1 MAVNPENYFTGNGS
15 TTSYN
20 LTFEYIDETDVKVSL
35 DGVVQATTEY
45 SFANATTILFD
56 TAPANDVEIRIY
68 RDTNVDELKSTFFAG
83 SSIRAQDLNQNFEQN
98 NFAVQ
103 EIKAYTWD
111 NETATIHSD
120 ETWSS
125 VDTQI
130 ATTAAMD
137 GRFVDQVNDETIA
150 GVKTFSSSPIVPTT
164 PSGDT
169 AATNKSYVDTEIN
182 DRINDA
188 IEDDI
193 LIDSTGLTKSAS
205 GGQVTLGIGANSVD
219 FDRIKNDDI
228 ITQAEQDA
236 ASPAPADTNI
246 FTALAAA
253 RRFDSFVQ
261 TATPTGSDWQ
271 TGKLWFQN
279 DEDKTVS
286 IWDGD
291 SWEAIT
297 SGGAF
302 TRLDQVIY
310 VDSVNGNDDNNGH
323 RISSPKRTIGA
334 ALDDIN
340 ADDTHGDGSVII
352 VAPGVYQETAPL
364 DIERNNVSIV
374 GQALRSTIIHP
385 TEATQFNSLFRV
397 NSGSYLCNLTFMG
410 MKAGGTRGHEDSID
424 PDATYGLP
432 ETQGWNI
439 SFFPNATILKSP
451 YIQNCTNFSDSELE
465 NDDLRPFNPR
475 GGAAGDTDSVMTGG
489 GMLVDGSVVHD
500 DSPLRSMVADSY
512 THVGLDGPG
521 ILVTNN
527 GYVQVTSSY
536 AFFNHYH
543 IKCRNG
549 GQANLAASTTDFGR
563 YALIADGRSTSAI
576 FTATTTAEAAD
587 GSTTFTIGAPTA
599 GTNWHGTATRPQ
611 DNMLVDIG
619 SETYPVLSA
628 TANGTG
634 WDVTILRPNTNDR
647 TQNLGLNGTVA
658 SGSTAQFFLRSM
670 IASSGHTMEYVGSG
684 TNYSALPENG
694 GVPNDDNQIVEL
706 LNGAAVNNTTT
717 FGGKVWTAITDH
729 NGTFKVGDTFS
740 VDQQTGFVTIPA
752 GALSVNTLLENL
764 DVNGNEIVSNTNG
777 NIVINPHGTGTIDLQ
792 AETDLNNNKIV
803 NLATPTADA
812 DAATKLYVDTQVGTL
827 NLISADIQ
835 TLADIED
842 GTDAT
847 DAIQTVAGIADDV
860 VTVAGISADV
870 TTLAGLDTEITELHA
885 NLDEIT
891 YLGAQASDPSFDNF
905 GNAIAAGDFYF
916 NTTLSQARIYN
927 GITFQSFAENGLVNQ
942 SFANETFSA
951 VYTAAAGSNTIDL
964 GDLSVPSGAFG
975 DENATAV
982 RMSLAA
988 GAGTFDLGSL

>member
-35 DGVVQATTEY
+35 DGVVQETTAY

>member
-35 DGVVQATTEY
+35 DGVVQETTAY

-451 YIQNCTNFSDSELE
+451 YIQNCTTF
-465 NDDLRPFNPR
+465 
-475 GGAAGDTDSVMTGG
+475 
-489 GMLVDGSVVHD
+489 
-500 DSPLRSMVADSY
+500 
-512 THVGLDGPG
+512 
-521 ILVTNN
+521 
-527 GYVQVTSSY
+527 
-536 AFFNHYH
+536 
-543 IKCRNG
+543 
-549 GQANLAASTTDFGR
+549 
-563 YALIADGRSTSAI
+563 LIASLRTMICDHLI
-576 FTATTTAEAAD
+576 PVVVQPV
-587 GSTTFTIGAPTA
+587 IPT
-599 GTNWHGTATRPQ
+599 
-611 DNMLVDIG
+611 L
-619 SETYPVLSA
+619 
-628 TANGTG
+628 
-634 WDVTILRPNTNDR
+634 
-647 TQNLGLNGTVA
+647 
-658 SGSTAQFFLRSM
+658 
-670 IASSGHTMEYVGSG
+670 
-684 TNYSALPENG
+684 
-694 GVPNDDNQIVEL
+694 
-706 LNGAAVNNTTT
+706 
-717 FGGKVWTAITDH
+717 
-729 NGTFKVGDTFS
+729 
-740 VDQQTGFVTIPA
+740 
-752 GALSVNTLLENL
+752 
-764 DVNGNEIVSNTNG
+764 
-777 NIVINPHGTGTIDLQ
+777 
-792 AETDLNNNKIV
+792 
-803 NLATPTADA
+803 
-812 DAATKLYVDTQVGTL
+812 
-827 NLISADIQ
+827 
-835 TLADIED
+835 
-842 GTDAT
+842 
-847 DAIQTVAGIADDV
+847 
-860 VTVAGISADV
+860 
-870 TTLAGLDTEITELHA
+870 
-885 NLDEIT
+885 
-891 YLGAQASDPSFDNF
+891 
-905 GNAIAAGDFYF
+905 
-916 NTTLSQARIYN
+916 
-927 GITFQSFAENGLVNQ
+927 
-942 SFANETFSA
+942 
-951 VYTAAAGSNTIDL
+951 
-964 GDLSVPSGAFG
+964 
-975 DENATAV
+975 
-982 RMSLAA
+982 
-988 GAGTFDLGSL
+988 

>member
-1 MAVNPENYFTGNGS
+1 MAVNPENYFTGDGS

-83 SSIRAQDLNQNFEQN
+83 SSIRAQDLNKNFEQN

-137 GRFVDQVNDETIA
+137 ARFWDQADDTIEDTDAWVDSNNVI
-150 GVKTFSSSPIVPTT
+150 P
-164 PSGDT
+164 T
-169 AATNKSYVDTEIN
+169 AAAVDNYIDNVLTSDIAEAEGIDVQDDGDGTITISIHPGSDN
-182 DRINDA
+182 NGIGFDRINA
-188 IEDDI
+188 E
-193 LIDSTGLTKSAS
+193 
-205 GGQVTLGIGANSVD
+205 
-219 FDRIKNDDI
+219 DI
-228 ITQAEQDA
+228 ITQTEQD
-236 ASPAPADTNI
+236 SGTAPADTNI
-246 FTALAAA
+246 FTASAAA
-253 RRFDSFVQ
+253 RRFDTFVQ
-261 TATPTGSDWQ
+261 TANPGTATAWE
-271 TGKLWFQN
+271 TGKMWFQN

-310 VDSVNGNDDNNGH
+310 VDSVNGNDANNGH
-323 RISSPKRTIGA
+323 RISSPKQTIGA

-340 ADDTHGDGSVII
+340 ADDTFGDGSVII

-364 DIERNNVSIV
+364 DIERNNVSII

-385 TEATQFNSLFRV
+385 TSATETNSLFRV
-397 NSGSYLCNLTFMG
+397 NSGSYLCNLTFTG
-410 MKAGGTRGHEDSID
+410 MKASGTRGHEDSID
-424 PDATYGLP
+424 PDATHGLP
-432 ETQGWNI
+432 ETQGWNV
-439 SFFPNATILKSP
+439 SFFPGATIVKSP
-451 YIQNCTNFSDSELE
+451 YIQNCTNFSDSEID
-465 NDDLRPFNPR
+465 NDDLQAFNPR
-475 GGAAGDTDSVMTGG
+475 GGAAGDTDSAMTGG
-489 GMLVDGSVVHD
+489 GLLVDGSVVHD

-536 AFFNHYH
+536 SFFNHYH

-563 YALIADGRSTSAI
+563 YSLIADGRSTNAI
-576 FTATTTAEAAD
+576 FTATTSAEAAD
-587 GSTTFTIGAPTA
+587 GSTTFTIGAPVA
-599 GTNWHGTATRPQ
+599 GADWHGTATRPQ

-619 SETYPVLSA
+619 GNTYPVLSA
-628 TANGTG
+628 VANGAG

-647 TQNLGLNGTVA
+647 TENLGLNGTVA
-658 SGSTAQFFLRSM
+658 NGSAVSFFLRSM

-684 TNYSALPENG
+684 TDYSALPENG
-694 GVPNDDNQIVEL
+694 GVPNDDNQVVEL
-706 LNGAAVNNTTT
+706 LNGNAVNNSTT
-717 FGGKVWTAITDH
+717 FGGKFWTAITDH
-729 NGTFKVGDTFS
+729 NGTFKVGDTFT

-764 DVNGNEIVSNTNG
+764 DVNGNEIVSNANG

-792 AETDLNNNKIV
+792 AETDLNSNKIV
-803 NLATPTADA
+803 NLAAPTANA
-812 DAATKLYVDTQVGTL
+812 DAATKLYVDTAVGTL
-827 NLISADIQ
+827 NLISADIER
-835 TLADIED
+835 LADIED
-842 GTDAT
+842 GTLANN
-847 DAIQTVAGIADDV
+847 AIQTVAGIATDV
-860 VTVAGISADV
+860 TTVAGISGDV
-870 TTLAGLDTEITELHA
+870 TTLANIEPELLEIEA
-885 NLDEIT
+885 NLDSIT
-891 YLGAQASDPSFDNF
+891 YLGAQAANPSFDIF
-905 GNAIAAGDFYF
+905 GNAVQAGDFYF
-916 NTTLSQARIYN
+916 NTTASQARIFN
-927 GITFQSFAENGLVNQ
+927 GVTWQSFAENGLVNQ
-942 SFANETFSA
+942 SFANSTFSA
-951 VYTAAAGSNTIDL
+951 VFTEPAGSNTIDL
-964 GDLSVPSGAFG
+964 GDLTVSAGEFG
-975 DENATAV
+975 DETATAV

-988 GAGTFDLGSL
+988 GTGTFDLGSLV